1 MRLFVSTFVNKVDG
15 KGRVSV
21 PASFRTVLG
30 GGPTQT
36 VMLFQSFTEEG
47 AIEGWPE
54 ARLEQMADSL
64 DDLDQLAE
72 ERADLVMNA
81 FASVHAVT
89 IDKDGR
95 MILPPDL
102 AETAGISDQAA
113 FVGQGRTFQIW
124 DPTALD
130 ARKATAR
137 ARAKSSKVGL
147 RMPRGG
153 TS

>member
-36 VMLFQSFTEEG
+36 VMLFQSFTEES

-64 DDLDQLAE
+64 DELDQLAE

-124 DPTALD
+124 DPAALD